1 MGSTNDPGRTVAM
14 ALVLGGIVA
23 IVVGVLAGLLIEPYL
38 YAIAAV
44 ALIDFALAW
53 AFATG
58 RIGTTADRRRE
69 AEATGNL
76 AAEAEADP
84 SFNPYARED

>member
-1 MGSTNDPGRTVAM
+1 MGSVNDPGRSVAM
-14 ALVLGGIVA
+14 ALVLGCVVA
-23 IVVGVLAGLLIEPYL
+23 MVVGVIAGALIDPFL

-44 ALIDFALAW
+44 ALVDFALAW

-58 RIGTTADRRRE
+58 RIGTTADRRQ
-69 AEATGNL
+69 ASGDV
-76 AAEAEADP
+76 AAEAEPDP